1 MNSNKNILRQIVD
14 LQSQLE
20 KAIQEKDELNSF
32 ETISKFNDEIKS
44 FLLENISDEFI
55 LNHIKSIP
63 SLSLIDLESS
73 NSIGFI
79 GFLAGIT
86 GLGNYY
92 KSTKS
97 NDLILHYYIE
107 LKGKYSSL
115 EFLIKNYFN

>member
-32 ETISKFNDEIKS
+32 ETIFKFNDEIKS

-79 GFLAGIT
+79 GFLAGT
-86 GLGNYY
+86 FMKVLVSLLFLGLFFVLVWQNRGVW
-92 KSTKS
+92 
-97 NDLILHYYIE
+97 
-107 LKGKYSSL
+107 
-115 EFLIKNYFN
+115 F